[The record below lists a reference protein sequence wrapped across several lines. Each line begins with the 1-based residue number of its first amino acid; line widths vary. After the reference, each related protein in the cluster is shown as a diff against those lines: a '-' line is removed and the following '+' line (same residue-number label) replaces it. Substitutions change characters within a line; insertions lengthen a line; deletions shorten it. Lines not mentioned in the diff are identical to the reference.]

1 MFIRSNLDYSSYIL
15 QEYHYA
21 RRLRLEHA
29 SRRSWVLY
37 LLTEATTRRRARFLF
52 WRRPPARFV
61 RKAPRSQV
69 SPEGAL
75 PDPHQVTSASRC
87 TPSGTRRTDDQPRS
101 VITSSELF
109 VPSSILEL
117 RASGLCPLES
127 EKPAGHDFSV
137 SAQFCSAGLV
147 HTGGSD
153 CFPLPEHSSSC
164 FGTASSMDLS
174 SICCT
179 KCKSIPVS

>member
-37 LLTEATTRRRARFLF
+37 PFTEATTRKRARFLL

-75 PDPHQVTSASRC
+75 PDPHQATSASRC
-87 TPSGTRRTDDQPRS
+87 TPSGSRRTDDQPRS

-117 RASGLCPLES
+117 RALGLCPLES

-153 CFPLPEHSSSC
+153 SFPLPEHSSSC
-164 FGTASSMDLS
+164 FRTASLDRSLFDMLYEM
-174 SICCT
+174 
-179 KCKSIPVS
+179 